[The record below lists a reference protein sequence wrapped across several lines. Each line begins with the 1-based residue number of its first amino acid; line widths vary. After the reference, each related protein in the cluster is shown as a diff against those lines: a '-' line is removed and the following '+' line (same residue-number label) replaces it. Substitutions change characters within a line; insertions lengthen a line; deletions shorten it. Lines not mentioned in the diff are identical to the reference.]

1 MTSRSKADDSGP
13 AIHWVPPF
21 RAIEQQRLYVVI
33 ARKIAEH
40 IRSVPMTAGA
50 PLPPERDLARQF
62 QVSRTTLREA
72 MIALETMGMVEVRV
86 GDGTYVTDP
95 RARRPPRW
103 DDIDD
108 PGPGLHEQF
117 RVRALVESAAAQ
129 DAATN
134 ITREELAAL
143 AGLLDAMQADIDG
156 PEAEAQRH
164 EFHTIVARASRNSIL
179 SDMVQDLWRLRSSQM
194 WQTIRGRVA
203 QEADHI
209 EALQD
214 RRAIYAALARRDGP
228 GAAAAMGQL
237 MDRIR
242 QRYFS
247 SLEE

>member
-1 MTSRSKADDSGP
+1 MTSIPKANDSG
-13 AIHWVPPF
+13 AASSQVLPF

-33 ARKIAEH
+33 AREIAEH
-40 IRSVPMTAGA
+40 IRNAPLAAGT

-95 RARRPPRW
+95 RSHWRPRW
-103 DDIDD
+103 DEVDD

-117 RVRALVESAAAQ
+117 RVRALVECAAAE
-129 DAATN
+129 DAALN
-134 ITREELAAL
+134 ITGEELAAL
-143 AGLLDAMQADIDG
+143 ASLLDAMQADIDG
-156 PEAEAQRH
+156 PEAETHRY
-164 EFHTIVARASRNSIL
+164 EFHAIVARASRNSIL
-179 SDMVQDLWRLRSSQM
+179 GNMVQELWRLRSSRM

-203 QEADHI
+203 QRADHV
-209 EALQD
+209 EALED

-228 GAAAAMGQL
+228 GAATAMGQL

-242 QRYFS
+242 RRYFS